1 MSNKFELGED
11 QVNALNAI
19 KQFLNSDNLC
29 YSVIGY
35 AGTGKSTLIKEVV
48 NHLDSLSMGYLLCA
62 PTHKA
67 KMVMERFSGREAF
80 TLHKLLSLSPNLEI
94 VDFDLKD
101 LKFNMGLTS
110 MFPNNSVIICDE
122 SSMIND
128 DLFEMLKNKCTLHKS
143 KIIFFGD
150 KAQLKPVN
158 ANDFSKV
165 FTLDHKSELK
175 HIYRQSSESGL
186 VDVLPVLRE
195 RVIVTFEDKI
205 GTEGS
210 LKCVKTAKDLF
221 IEALPHFKK
230 AIKDSDIL
238 GAKLLAYTNNR
249 VNALNNKMRDL
260 LFGKDKEYFKHEI
273 LTAYENLEFGFNK
286 FHNSMDYII
295 IDEPE
300 KININ
305 IPNFI
310 SLPGYRLNLH
320 DPANNINQEV
330 EIISKEVT
338 SDYFS
343 ALAEMIESIRLDA
356 INYKN
361 QRNKYKA
368 SELWKMYYKII
379 KSFATP
385 IDLQYRGRLI
395 RNKSFSYGYASSI
408 HKSQGSSINNVF
420 IDMID
425 VKICRDFEELRQL
438 QYVAVSRS
446 KNNVI
451 ILQ

>member
-1 MSNKFELGED
+1 
-11 QVNALNAI
+11 
-19 KQFLNSDNLC
+19 
-29 YSVIGY
+29 
-35 AGTGKSTLIKEVV
+35 
-48 NHLDSLSMGYLLCA
+48 
-62 PTHKA
+62 
-67 KMVMERFSGREAF
+67 
-80 TLHKLLSLSPNLEI
+80 
-94 VDFDLKD
+94 
-101 LKFNMGLTS
+101 
-110 MFPNNSVIICDE
+110 
-122 SSMIND
+122 
-128 DLFEMLKNKCTLHKS
+128 
-143 KIIFFGD
+143 
-150 KAQLKPVN
+150 
-158 ANDFSKV
+158 
-165 FTLDHKSELK
+165 
-175 HIYRQSSESGL
+175 
-186 VDVLPVLRE
+186 
-195 RVIVTFEDKI
+195 
-205 GTEGS
+205 
-210 LKCVKTAKDLF
+210 
-221 IEALPHFKK
+221 
-230 AIKDSDIL
+230 
-238 GAKLLAYTNNR
+238 
-249 VNALNNKMRDL
+249 MRDL

-300 KININ
+300 KINIY
-305 IPNFI
+305 IPNFL

-368 SELWKMYYKII
+368 SELWRMYYKII

-395 RNKSFSYGYASSI
+395 RNKSFSYGSASSI

-420 IDMID
+420 IDMTD